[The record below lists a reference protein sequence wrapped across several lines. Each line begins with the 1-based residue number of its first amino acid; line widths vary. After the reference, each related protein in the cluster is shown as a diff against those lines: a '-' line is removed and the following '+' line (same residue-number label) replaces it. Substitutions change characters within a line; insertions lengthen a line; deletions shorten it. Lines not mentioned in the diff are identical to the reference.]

1 MNPAPFSLPAAALIV
16 IYVLVGGKGTLVGA
30 FIGTVAV
37 EWLSTALGG
46 ILPSST
52 TLVVGAI
59 LIVVVLL
66 VPGGLTPL
74 IGHLV
79 SRIVPRPPRAPRK
92 AVATSA
98 VEGGRRGQGLE
109 RQGLWMLFGGLK
121 A

>member
-52 TLVVGAI
+52 TLGGGAI

-66 VPGGLTPL
+66 GPGGLTPL

-79 SRIVPRPPRAPRK
+79 TRIVPSPPRGLRK
-92 AVATSA
+92 AGV
-98 VEGGRRGQGLE
+98 GGAAGGAGRGQGL
-109 RQGLWMLFGGLK
+109 RTQGRGSAF
-121 A
+121 